1 MKDLAAE
8 MVALSTRQEEPAEVE
23 STGNSLFQRMMWFL
37 SAGYSISTPMGVIRL
52 NAKGNLRK
60 SELLSAPDRSRILLD
75 LSLSMSAEMRRMLN
89 EVELDVEIQQSA
101 TGPVLIGI
109 TSGFNAKNPERAAKG
124 EGVPITPGQPC
135 VIRGK
140 RIKVGGE
147 GPTIGVTITRQD
159 GDSGETH
166 TFTATQLFPNTATRV
181 GFVLPPTVE
190 DGSIWSVKLCTQ
202 LGSNGSQLLKEP
214 REAVLDDVFVV
225 GENITGGGEEE
236 EENPSEI

>member
-1 MKDLAAE
+1 
-8 MVALSTRQEEPAEVE
+8 
-23 STGNSLFQRMMWFL
+23 
-37 SAGYSISTPMGVIRL
+37 
-52 NAKGNLRK
+52 
-60 SELLSAPDRSRILLD
+60 
-75 LSLSMSAEMRRMLN
+75 MLN

-109 TSGFNAKNPERAAKG
+109 TSGFNA
-124 EGVPITPGQPC
+124 
-135 VIRGK
+135 
-140 RIKVGGE
+140 
-147 GPTIGVTITRQD
+147 
-159 GDSGETH
+159 
-166 TFTATQLFPNTATRV
+166 TQLFPNTATRV
-181 GFVLPPTVE
+181 GFVLPSTVE

>member
-1 MKDLAAE
+1 
-8 MVALSTRQEEPAEVE
+8 MVALSTRQEDPAEVE

-89 EVELDVEIQQSA
+89 EVELDVEIQQST

-109 TSGFNAKNPERAAKG
+109 TSGFN
-124 EGVPITPGQPC
+124 
-135 VIRGK
+135 
-140 RIKVGGE
+140 
-147 GPTIGVTITRQD
+147 
-159 GDSGETH
+159 
-166 TFTATQLFPNTATRV
+166 ATQLFPNTATRV
-181 GFVLPPTVE
+181 GFVLPSTVE

>member
-1 MKDLAAE
+1 M
-8 MVALSTRQEEPAEVE
+8 
-23 STGNSLFQRMMWFL
+23 
-37 SAGYSISTPMGVIRL
+37 
-52 NAKGNLRK
+52 
-60 SELLSAPDRSRILLD
+60 
-75 LSLSMSAEMRRMLN
+75 
-89 EVELDVEIQQSA
+89 
-101 TGPVLIGI
+101 LIGI

-181 GFVLPPTVE
+181 GFVLPSTVE